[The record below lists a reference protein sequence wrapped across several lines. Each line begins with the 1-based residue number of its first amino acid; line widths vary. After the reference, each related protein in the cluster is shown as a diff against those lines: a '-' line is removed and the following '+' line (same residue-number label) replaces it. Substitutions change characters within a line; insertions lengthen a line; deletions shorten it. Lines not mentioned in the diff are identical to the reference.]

1 MSCRDLAPL
10 YVDSDVSRLK
20 SAHGTRDEESTTV
33 TEASTAKRMTV
44 AISASLFSA
53 HRIRTLP
60 SFVLS
65 ALVILEG
72 FQV

>member
-1 MSCRDLAPL
+1 M
-10 YVDSDVSRLK
+10 
-20 SAHGTRDEESTTV
+20 

-44 AISASLFSA
+44 AISASLFWA